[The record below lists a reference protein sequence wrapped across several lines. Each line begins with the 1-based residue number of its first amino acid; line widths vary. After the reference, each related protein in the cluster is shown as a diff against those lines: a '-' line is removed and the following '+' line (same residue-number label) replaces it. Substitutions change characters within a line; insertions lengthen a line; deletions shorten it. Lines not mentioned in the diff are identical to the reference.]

1 MTTLAERDVA
11 KACDELAEKCGWTV
25 ERYEQRRVSRICEG
39 LPDRRYVHRGRS
51 LRVWVELKPPGGK
64 MTLAQHTWL
73 IAEIDTGA
81 HAICVD
87 SVHVLEH
94 LFRLLSRDAGRGAAL
109 QYCAQTTKLVASKGY
124 RRAA

>member
-1 MTTLAERDVA
+1 MNTLTEAQVASACDGLAEA
-11 KACDELAEKCGWTV
+11 MGWTV
-25 ERYEQRRVSRICEG
+25 ERYEQRRASRICEG

-51 LRVWVELKPPGGK
+51 LRVWVELKAPGGK
-64 MTLAQHTWL
+64 MTLAQHVWL

-109 QYCAQTTKLVASKGY
+109 HYCAQTTKLMASKGY